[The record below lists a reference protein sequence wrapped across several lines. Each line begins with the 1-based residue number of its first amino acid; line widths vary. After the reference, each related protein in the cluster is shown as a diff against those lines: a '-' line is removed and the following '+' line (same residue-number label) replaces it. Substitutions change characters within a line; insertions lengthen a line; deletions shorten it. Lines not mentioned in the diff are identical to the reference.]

1 MPQQPEKTGRS
12 ILGVFAHPDDETAG
26 IGGTIA
32 RYAAEGA
39 TVRIVTA
46 TRGEQGSLGPDDRII
61 LREDLPIVRETELR
75 SALIVL
81 GAPPPVLLGYRDGE
95 VADADFAELVAK
107 VEAQM
112 DEVKPDVVIT
122 FGPTGITGHS
132 DHIMMHRATLEAFHR
147 HTRKVG
153 EGPRL
158 MYFAIPPEIA
168 REFDL
173 EIEGPEAEPNV
184 EIDIS
189 DVMAL
194 KLKALRVHGSQMDIQ
209 EMTDK
214 MEAGMKWDTETFHQ
228 AFPPVPVGEVSK
240 GLWP

>member
-1 MPQQPEKTGRS
+1 MPQPENSGRS

-26 IGGTIA
+26 VGGTIA
-32 RYAAEGA
+32 RYTAEGA

-46 TRGEQGSLGPDDRII
+46 TRGEQGSLGPDGRVI

-95 VADADFAELVAK
+95 VADADFDGLVAK

-112 DEVKPDVVIT
+112 DEDKPDVVIA

-132 DHIMMHRATLEAFHR
+132 DHITVHRATVEAFHR
-147 HTRKVG
+147 YTRKVG
-153 EGPRL
+153 EGARL
-158 MYFAIPPEIA
+158 LYFAITPEIA
-168 REFDL
+168 QEFDL
-173 EIEGPEAEPNV
+173 EIAGPEAEPNV

-189 DVMAL
+189 DVLTL
-194 KLKALRVHGSQMDIQ
+194 KLKALRIHGSQMDIQ

-214 MEAGMKWDTETFHQ
+214 MEDGMKWDTEMFHQ
-228 AFPPVPVGEVSK
+228 AIPPVPEGEVSK

>member
-1 MPQQPEKTGRS
+1 MSQHVENPGRS

-26 IGGTIA
+26 AGGTIA

-39 TVRIVTA
+39 AVRIVTA
-46 TRGEQGSLGPDDRII
+46 TRGEQGSLGPDDRVI

-75 SALIVL
+75 SALVAL
-81 GAPPPVLLGYRDGE
+81 GVPPPVLLDYRDGE
-95 VADADFAELVAK
+95 VADADFAELVSM

-112 DEVKPDVVIT
+112 DEDKPDAVIT

-132 DHIMMHRATLEAFHR
+132 DHITMHRATVEAFYR

-158 MYFAIPPEIA
+158 LYFAIPPEIA

-173 EIEGPEAEPNV
+173 EIAGPEAEPNV
-184 EIDIS
+184 EVDIS
-189 DVMAL
+189 DVLAL
-194 KLKALRVHGSQMDIQ
+194 KLKALRIHGSQMDIQ
-209 EMTDK
+209 EMTDR
-214 MEAGMKWDTETFHQ
+214 MEDGMGWDSEMFHQ
-228 AFPPVPVGEVSK
+228 AIPPVPDGEVLK
-240 GLWP
+240 GLWR